1 MIDPYQ
7 KRRHENAVLLIEPG
21 MTEPSYQALDARLD
35 AQRRVLAWILE
46 QMIATPAQLEHLL
59 ANLDQSVIQQDHQE
73 DPGAVPNEAFG
84 PNAIFAAEMRAI
96 LDPVKR
102 RHRDQSG
109 VVRNSTD

>member
-1 MIDPYQ
+1 
-7 KRRHENAVLLIEPG
+7 

-73 DPGAVPNEAFG
+73 DPGAVGTEAFG
-84 PNAIFAAEMRAI
+84 PNAIFTAEMRAI

-109 VVRNSTD
+109 VARKSAD

>member
-1 MIDPYQ
+1 M
-7 KRRHENAVLLIEPG
+7 KRRQG
-21 MTEPSYQALDARLD
+21 D
-35 AQRRVLAWILE
+35 RRVEGDEIEALLTM
-46 QMIATPAQLEHLL
+46 QHLL

-109 VVRNSTD
+109 VVRKSAD